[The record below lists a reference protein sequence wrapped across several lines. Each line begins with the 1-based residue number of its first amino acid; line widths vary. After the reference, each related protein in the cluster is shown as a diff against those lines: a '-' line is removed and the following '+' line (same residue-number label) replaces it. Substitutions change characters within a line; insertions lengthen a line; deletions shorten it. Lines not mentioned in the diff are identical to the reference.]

1 MRKNNYFEIAGV
13 SITIPDGTYSGQQLG
28 TFLDNIINSKSLLLH
43 AGYSNITGKLFFYED
58 STDEFELVFGVNS
71 TKDIINKNK
80 INEAVEKNAGWIM
93 GFKRSYYKS
102 YELGSDDDSK
112 IVILNNNSSPT
123 DTETAIGNHLIEAE
137 SIYNEHSS
145 KNLFLVV
152 DDFNY
157 NHYNN
162 HYNSFNSDIVNS
174 HILAKIRITTAVSNN
189 FSNVHDTMGDLEFRI
204 RDYFGP
210 VTIDRLNIKLI
221 DEEGNVVDINE
232 TDYNLTLRFDSL
244 HDI

>member
-1 MRKNNYFEIAGV
+1 
-13 SITIPDGTYSGQQLG
+13 
-28 TFLDNIINSKSLLLH
+28 
-43 AGYSNITGKLFFYED
+43 
-58 STDEFELVFGVNS
+58 
-71 TKDIINKNK
+71 
-80 INEAVEKNAGWIM
+80 
-93 GFKRSYYKS
+93 
-102 YELGSDDDSK
+102 DDDSK
-112 IVILNNNSSPT
+112 LIILNNNSTPT
-123 DTETAIGNHLIEAE
+123 PNPSISIGNYFIEAE

-174 HILAKIRITTAVSNN
+174 HILAKIRITSAAANN

-210 VTIDRLNIKLI
+210 VTIERLNIKLI

>member
-1 MRKNNYFEIAGV
+1 MK
-13 SITIPDGTYSGQQLG
+13 
-28 TFLDNIINSKSLLLH
+28 K
-43 AGYSNITGKLFFYED
+43 K
-58 STDEFELVFGVNS
+58 
-71 TKDIINKNK
+71 
-80 INEAVEKNAGWIM
+80 
-93 GFKRSYYKS
+93 
-102 YELGSDDDSK
+102 K
-112 IVILNNNSSPT
+112 IVILNNNSSPKET
-123 DTETAIGNHLIEAE
+123 VTAIRNHYIEAE
-137 SIYNEHSS
+137 SIYNEHSF

-174 HILAKIRITTAVSNN
+174 HILAKIRITTAASNN
-189 FSNVHDTMGDLEFRI
+189 FSNIHDTMGDLEFRI